1 MLQPDS
7 NWRWYYDHQHDRL
20 ALLLGD
26 MLFLTPYRTKHL
38 AYALDEQESFDLQD
52 LEVYSQV
59 ANQLEHCPLRLS
71 AAQQT
76 QLAINVCATQR
87 FHKPL
92 MPKSWFFDRHQ
103 QGGHHHRL
111 AWLTCGEQRA
121 KVWVVEDNQSSCLCL
136 LLDDQLP
143 LTNGKA
149 LGQFEAIRVMLD
161 CLEPCFEQQPL
172 RKLA

>member
-38 AYALDEQESFDLQD
+38 VYTVSGEESFDLQD
-52 LEVYSQV
+52 LEVYSQI
-59 ANQLEHCPLRLS
+59 ANQLEHCCLPLS

-76 QLAINVCATQR
+76 QLAINVCAVQR

-92 MPKSWFFDRHQ
+92 MPKSWFFTRSET
-103 QGGHHHRL
+103 GGHHHRL
-111 AWLTCGEQRA
+111 AWLSTGEYRA
-121 KVWVVEDNQSSCLCL
+121 KVWVVEDNHSSCLCL

-143 LTNGKA
+143 LGTGKA
-149 LGQFEAIRVMLD
+149 MGQFEAIRVMPD